1 MKYLIILLFINSLY
15 GAGFWTLTNLTKANI
30 YITNQVV
37 YLKQETLASIKNKIK
52 TTLEKNN
59 IKTGL
64 QDSPTILISIEE
76 IEEEETHYVY
86 IKFDLG
92 EEVKTYRKD
101 NTQTYARTYTSSE
114 FIDVDISELDAD
126 ILESIDSLLS
136 QFIEQYKDDL

>member
-1 MKYLIILLFINSLY
+1 MRYLIILLFINSLY
-15 GAGFWTLTNLTKANI
+15 GVGFWTLTNVTKANI
-30 YITNQVV
+30 YIANKVV
-37 YLKQETLASIKNKIK
+37 YLKPETIQSITHKVK

-64 QDSPTILISIEE
+64 QDSPTLIISIEE

-101 NTQTYARTYTSSE
+101 STQTYALTYTSSE
-114 FIDVDISELDAD
+114 FIDVDTSELDAD
-126 ILESIDSLLS
+126 IMESIDSLLS
-136 QFIEQYKDDL
+136 QFIEQYKDDI